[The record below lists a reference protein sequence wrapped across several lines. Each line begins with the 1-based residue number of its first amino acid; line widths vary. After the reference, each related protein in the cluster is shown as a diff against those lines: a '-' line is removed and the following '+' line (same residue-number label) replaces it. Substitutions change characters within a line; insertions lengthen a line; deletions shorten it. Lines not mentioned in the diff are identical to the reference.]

1 MSAIEYYNPEV
12 HDELAVR
19 VHKLYEQ
26 NPTLTIN
33 LIASQLDARVDDV
46 EYVINSYLV
55 LDGVPEHI
63 GPGQGG
69 NWLPPENRVQMTR
82 NAADPELGIHVG
94 YRWPDGE
101 LREEIF
107 DEENPKHRELIG
119 LE

>member
-1 MSAIEYYNPEV
+1 MSVAEHNPEV
-12 HDELAVR
+12 HDELAKR
-19 VHKLYEQ
+19 VYELYGQ

-46 EYVINSYLV
+46 QYVINSYLV

-69 NWLPPENRVQMTR
+69 NWLPPEERVQMER
-82 NAADPELGIHVG
+82 GAADPELGIHVG
-94 YRWPDGE
+94 WRWPDGE
-101 LREEIF
+101 FREDIF
-107 DEENPKHRELIG
+107 DEANPEHRKIVG